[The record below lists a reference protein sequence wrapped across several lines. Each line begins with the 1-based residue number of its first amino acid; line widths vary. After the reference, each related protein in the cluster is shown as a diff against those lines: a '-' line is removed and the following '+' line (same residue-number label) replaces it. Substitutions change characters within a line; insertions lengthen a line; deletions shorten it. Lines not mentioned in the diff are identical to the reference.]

1 MFSRLH
7 STKDFKGQG
16 IGLAFCKKI
25 VELHL
30 GNIWVS
36 SNFGKGTTVHFTL
49 KK

>member
-1 MFSRLH
+1 MFSRLN
-7 STKDFKGQG
+7 SNKDYEGQG
-16 IGLAFCKKI
+16 IGLAFCQKI

-36 SNFGKGTTVHFTL
+36 STFGVGTTVHFTL